1 MGRGLQC
8 FNFSVTSARANIVPI
23 GRLFRRPIF
32 GRSMTMKFPTIDLS
46 AIPGMD
52 TATGIFGSV
61 TQAAATFD
69 DSVVAIMVVVYE
81 TTVPPTGLG

>member
-1 MGRGLQC
+1 
-8 FNFSVTSARANIVPI
+8 
-23 GRLFRRPIF
+23 
-32 GRSMTMKFPTIDLS
+32 MKFPTIDLS

-81 TTVPPTGLG
+81 TTVPPAGLG